1 MHQKRRKLSTA
12 TKKKVDGYIERQ
24 KLSPDKDV
32 AVKIMREH
40 CEAMHEGRAEDNDY
54 ELPFLLV
61 CGKPGNGKSK
71 LVETLDGIAERM
83 SSGVVI
89 KNAYMGSAAVNI
101 NGTTLLK
108 FWDIPVFEDKQTK
121 KLGRWDP
128 TKLQK
133 LKTLLGDD
141 IHRICCI
148 DQNHR
153 GSFPDA

>member
-1 MHQKRRKLSTA
+1 MRKSVHQ
-12 TKKKVDGYIERQ
+12 
-24 KLSPDKDV
+24 
-32 AVKIMREH
+32 
-40 CEAMHEGRAEDNDY
+40 ND
-54 ELPFLLV
+54 
-61 CGKPGNGKSK
+61 NGKSK
-71 LVETLDGIAERM
+71 LVETLDGMAERM